1 MLFCPRIICPR
12 IIFLPTN
19 LTNLHEF
26 LCPVYLKATCS
37 VARIFTNPIIA
48 INNFGY
54 AHIRVIRAT
63 EQVAILF
70 IEQDSCRFVRFVGK

>member
-1 MLFCPRIICPR
+1 MLFCPRIFCPR

-63 EQVAILF
+63 EQVAINT
-70 IEQDSCRFVRFVGK
+70 EDM

>member
-1 MLFCPRIICPR
+1 MLFCPR

>member
-1 MLFCPRIICPR
+1 M
-12 IIFLPTN
+12 
-19 LTNLHEF
+19 
-26 LCPVYLKATCS
+26 ATCS